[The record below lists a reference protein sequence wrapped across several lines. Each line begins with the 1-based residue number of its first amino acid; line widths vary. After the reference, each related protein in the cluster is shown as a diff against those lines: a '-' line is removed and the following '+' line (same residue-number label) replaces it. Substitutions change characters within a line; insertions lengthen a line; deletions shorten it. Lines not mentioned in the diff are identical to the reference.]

1 MNALVQAKGLVKRFT
16 DTQEPAVRGIDLVIE
31 RGEFVAIMGPSG
43 SGKST
48 LVNMVAGLDRP
59 TEGAVWFNGARIDL
73 MSEAALARLRR
84 RRVGVVFQFFNLL
97 PTLSAAENV
106 ELPMRL
112 IGRGRSRAR
121 KESAQLLADL
131 GLAGKEDAAPRDLSG
146 GQQQRVAVARALA
159 NAPDL
164 LVADEPTGNLDSVAA
179 RDVLTLLQQSH
190 VQGQT
195 VLIVTH
201 DARVAAAADRVIT
214 VRDGLVVDDVT
225 LGPARP
231 VELPF
236 DAGPA

>member
-1 MNALVQAKGLVKRFT
+1 
-16 DTQEPAVRGIDLVIE
+16 
-31 RGEFVAIMGPSG
+31 
-43 SGKST
+43 
-48 LVNMVAGLDRP
+48 
-59 TEGAVWFNGARIDL
+59 
-73 MSEAALARLRR
+73 
-84 RRVGVVFQFFNLL
+84 
-97 PTLSAAENV
+97 
-106 ELPMRL
+106 L

-131 GLAGKEDAAPRDLSG
+131 GLAGKEDAAPRDLS
-146 GQQQRVAVARALA
+146 QQRVAVARALA

-179 RDVLTLLQQSH
+179 RDVLTLPQQSH

-201 DARVAAAADRVIT
+201 DARVAAAADRAIT

>member
-1 MNALVQAKGLVKRFT
+1 MTALVEAKGLVKRFT
-16 DTQEPAVRGIDLVIE
+16 DAQEPAVRGIDLVIE

-59 TEGAVWFNGARIDL
+59 TEGEVWFNGARIDL
-73 MSEAALARLRR
+73 MSEAALAKLRR

>member
-1 MNALVQAKGLVKRFT
+1 MSALVQAKGLVKRFT

-59 TEGAVWFNGARIDL
+59 TAGEVWFNGARIDL
-73 MSEAALARLRR
+73 MSEAALAKLRR

-112 IGRGRSRAR
+112 IGHGRSRAR

-231 VELPF
+231 IELPF

>member
-1 MNALVQAKGLVKRFT
+1 MSALVQAKGLVKRFT
-16 DTQEPAVRGIDLVIE
+16 DAQEPAVRGIDLVIE

-59 TEGAVWFNGARIDL
+59 TEGEVWFNGDRIDL

-112 IGRGRSRAR
+112 IGHGRNRAR

-231 VELPF
+231 VALPF

>member
-59 TEGAVWFNGARIDL
+59 TEGEVWFNGARIDL

-236 DAGPA
+236 DDGPA